1 MDIIYLTSESSI
13 AAMSSRRSR
22 LSIKPNI
29 GPKGGRPG
37 AGRPA
42 AAARKSDPPKEP
54 EPSQTKPNSSETAA
68 AVCDA
73 SLVAIKSTPGASAE
87 TKKSEPPKEPIA
99 TDTAA
104 TSASSPGKPSPSKT
118 PARVKA
124 PEVTKACL
132 PPVPQKEKEVSEP
145 VAPPEVSHENEKSV
159 NQKTDDELAKNSDEI
174 ANEGEQQNKDE
185 DKDDGAN
192 SKTSAPN
199 RRLSRRARFMPNL
212 VRRQDKEKN
221 EKETVT
227 ESNKDAS
234 AKPVKD
240 TPTAKNVSRV
250 VNAQI
255 VAESVDSVEKA
266 VESNKEKDSGG
277 AGDAEKTVKE
287 PEKTTSQV
295 RRSRFPK
302 VRPNLAEAG
311 RPRVRLVGCE
321 I

>member
-1 MDIIYLTSESSI
+1 MDIICLTSESSV

-22 LSIKPNI
+22 LSVKPNI

-54 EPSQTKPNSSETAA
+54 EPSQTKPNSSEA
-68 AVCDA
+68 CDV
-73 SLVAIKSTPGASAE
+73 SSEAIKSTPGASAE

-99 TDTAA
+99 TETAA
-104 TSASSPGKPSPSKT
+104 TSASSPAKPSPSKT
-118 PARVKA
+118 PTRVKA

-132 PPVPQKEKEVSEP
+132 PPVPEKEISEP
-145 VAPPEVSHENEKSV
+145 VVPPEASHENEKSV
-159 NQKTDDELAKNSDEI
+159 NQKTDDELAKNSNEI
-174 ANEGEQQNKDE
+174 ANEGEQQNKDV

-192 SKTSAPN
+192 SKTPASN

-250 VNAQI
+250 VNAQK